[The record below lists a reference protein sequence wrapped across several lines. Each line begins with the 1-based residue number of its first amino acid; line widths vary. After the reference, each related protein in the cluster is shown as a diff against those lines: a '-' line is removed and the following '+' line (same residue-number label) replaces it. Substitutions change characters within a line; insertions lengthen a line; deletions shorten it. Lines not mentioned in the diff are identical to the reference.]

1 MLHWTLKFEIFVY
14 TVYTETTLYTLF
26 SETINVRQSQL
37 EKLYAGLKDLAE
49 ERRGKLDETH
59 KLYQLIR
66 EVGR

>member
-1 MLHWTLKFEIFVY
+1 MRKYVLYCACIFASNVC
-14 TVYTETTLYTLF
+14 TVVF

-49 ERRGKLDETH
+49 ERRGKLDETS

-66 EVGR
+66 EVR

>member
-1 MLHWTLKFEIFVY
+1 MGRIPKKTLIFLINFIK
-14 TVYTETTLYTLF
+14 TSKLL

-37 EKLYAGLKDLAE
+37 EKLYDGLKDLAE

-66 EVGR
+66 EVCA

>member
-1 MLHWTLKFEIFVY
+1 MVRIPKKTLIFLINFIK
-14 TVYTETTLYTLF
+14 TSKLL

-37 EKLYAGLKDLAE
+37 EKLYDGLKDLAE

-66 EVGR
+66 EVCA